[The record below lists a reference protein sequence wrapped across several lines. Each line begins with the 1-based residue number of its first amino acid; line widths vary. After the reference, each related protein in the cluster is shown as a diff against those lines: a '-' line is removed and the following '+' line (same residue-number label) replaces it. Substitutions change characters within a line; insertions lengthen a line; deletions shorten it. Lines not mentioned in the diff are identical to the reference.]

1 MKRVSRVHS
10 VLVETISFSS
20 LLQIGDS
27 MVIDGCSRAIAV
39 QREKELFFGSEGNFS
54 AYPVFR
60 HRIRFPETTPVPL
73 LTRQERGSI
82 NVNRVHVTGLAA
94 SSILHI
100 GSNEQTRLESRIKHI
115 RQLESE
121 NKKNGNGEI
130 FIK

>member
-1 MKRVSRVHS
+1 LTVVPGPSPSSGRKNCSSEAKEIFPPIPFSDIGSGSRRS
-10 VLVETISFSS
+10 
-20 LLQIGDS
+20 
-27 MVIDGCSRAIAV
+27 
-39 QREKELFFGSEGNFS
+39 
-54 AYPVFR
+54 
-60 HRIRFPETTPVPL
+60 TPVPL

-121 NKKNGNGEI
+121 DKKNGNGEI